1 MIKIREG
8 TTKNN
13 ENGKGDIEVRL
24 ENKQV
29 VAFDKYPILVNAN
42 EIKHIRYQ
50 VQKKQ
55 DDKNSSS
62 SNSGLLDKAKVK
74 ALEVKDSMID
84 STKSLSNDSKGE

>member
-1 MIKIREG
+1 LIKIREG
-8 TTKNN
+8 NTKNN

-29 VAFDKYPILVNAN
+29 VVFDKYPILVNSN
-42 EIKHIRYQ
+42 EIKLIRYQ
-50 VQKKQ
+50 VQKKK

-74 ALEVKDSMID
+74 ALEVKDSMVD
-84 STKSLSNDSKGE
+84 STKSLSNDSKDE

>member
-8 TTKNN
+8 NTKNN

-29 VAFDKYPILVNAN
+29 VVFDKYPILVNSN
-42 EIKHIRYQ
+42 EIKLIRYQ
-50 VQKKQ
+50 VQKKK

-74 ALEVKDSMID
+74 ALEVKDSMVD
-84 STKSLSNDSKGE
+84 STKSLSNDSKDE

>member
-29 VAFDKYPILVNAN
+29 VTFDKYPILVNSN